1 MKLQGLNVRDKKLFL
16 TIKSQNDRLY
26 FMNLNK
32 SEIENLEKKY
42 RLNLINSISGIK
54 PANLIGTKSKDGQ
67 ENLAIFSSVVHLGS
81 NPAQLGFVLR
91 PQEERETD
99 TFRNIKETEVYTIN
113 HVPENLI
120 KNAHYT
126 SAKLP
131 TEVSEFERMAIEKE
145 YFDDFSA
152 PFVKESPVKIGMK
165 LDDIIELPNNCKFII
180 GTVLKLNLAD
190 ETVSDLGQID
200 LEVCNSTGI
209 SGLNTYYSLEKLDTF
224 PYVRSN
230 KIPDFE

>member
-1 MKLQGLNVRDKKLFL
+1 
-16 TIKSQNDRLY
+16 
-26 FMNLNK
+26 MNLNK
-32 SEIENLEKKY
+32 TEIENLEKKY

-54 PANLIGTKSKDGQ
+54 SANLIGTKSKDGQ

-81 NPAQLGFVLR
+81 NPAQLAFVLR

-99 TFRNIKETEVYTIN
+99 TFKNIKETEVYTIN

-126 SAKLP
+126 SAKVAH
-131 TEVSEFERMAIEKE
+131 EVSEFEKMAIEKE
-145 YFDDFSA
+145 YFDDFFA

-165 LDDIIELPNNCKFII
+165 LDQMIELPNNCRFII
-180 GTVLKLNLAD
+180 GTVQNLILDD
-190 ETVSDLGQID
+190 ETVNDLGQID

-209 SGLNTYYSLEKLDTF
+209 SGLNTYYSLKKLDTF
-224 PYVRSN
+224 PYVREN
-230 KIPDFE
+230 EIPEF